1 MAMVIVLHAKVR
13 GKDVKRAKAL
23 VNVIHVTDLEI
34 VKNVMALVVVI
45 IVIMAKLLVA
55 HAEVLALAELVME
68 QAGIIIFNAL
78 IVEVQRSVIGV
89 AEQVK

>member
-1 MAMVIVLHAKVR
+1 MVIVLHAKVR
-13 GKDVKRAKAL
+13 GKDVNRAMVLANAVL
-23 VNVIHVTDLEI
+23 AMGLEI
-34 VKNVMALVVVI
+34 VKSVMALVVVI